1 MNGLSSSSSVA
12 AGAAL
17 WAYVVPS
24 FAGAS
29 SESLKCADTARFA
42 DPEVFNA
49 DAEVERVADDD

>member
-17 WAYVVPS
+17 WASVVPS

-29 SESLKCADTARFA
+29 SDSLKCADTARFA
-42 DPEVFNA
+42 DPEAFNA
-49 DAEVERVADDD
+49 DAEVERAADDE